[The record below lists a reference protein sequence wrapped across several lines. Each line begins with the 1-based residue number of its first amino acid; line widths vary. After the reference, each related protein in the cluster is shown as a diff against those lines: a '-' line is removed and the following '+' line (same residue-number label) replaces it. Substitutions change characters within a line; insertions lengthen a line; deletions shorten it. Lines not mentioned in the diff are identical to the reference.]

1 MPRALPPR
9 RSDRALLWFAAL
21 AACVAATW
29 ADGERLRR
37 ERSAEVDRNRRLAGS
52 LRLTDLCF
60 FGEAPTT
67 RHLSQADPYGALQDH
82 PGAFDHSRSG
92 SLAAPPDLTN
102 PADANLAEPT
112 ALPR

>member
-1 MPRALPPR
+1 MVV
-9 RSDRALLWFAAL
+9 

-37 ERSAEVDRNRRLAGS
+37 ERSAGADRNRRLAGS
-52 LRLTDLCF
+52 LRLTDLCL

-82 PGAFDHSRSG
+82 PGAFDHSRGG